1 MIAEEMK
8 HSCYRENVAEKTGQE
23 RAQEGSR
30 KNKNHIWKSCLTA
43 DSMRRSRFFSERF
56 FSEKVPSYSCAV
68 KGLAGERKQR
78 EVQDFS

>member
-1 MIAEEMK
+1 MTAEEKK

-30 KNKNHIWKSCLTA
+30 EINHIWKSCLTA
-43 DSMRRSRFFSERF
+43 DSMRRSRF

>member
-1 MIAEEMK
+1 MTAEEMK

-43 DSMRRSRFFSERF
+43 DSMRRSRFFSE
-56 FSEKVPSYSCAV
+56 KVPSYSCAV
-68 KGLAGERKQR
+68 KGLAAKKTARSSVKQN
-78 EVQDFS
+78 